1 MADIIDTNNNGMVT
15 IKEATEAGFSMPIKK
30 DHWLYIY
37 MRDNDGD
44 GMVGE

>member
-1 MADIIDTNNNGMVT
+1 MVT
-15 IKEATEAGFSMPIKK
+15 IKEAKDAGFSISITK

-44 GMVGE
+44 GIVGE